1 MPPKRHPP
9 DTRLEWLNRA
19 ESDLSIAKSH
29 MKFLPEIALTMG
41 DPAGIG
47 PELAVRAATNVALC
61 KIADIS
67 IYGCPDIIAKATA
80 KFAMKTKSDKEG
92 VGKFNPAMIKIVDT
106 GDLKFSKLPVGK
118 IDSRCGIEAWNAI
131 ICATKDVLSGKMN
144 ALVTA
149 PVNKAA
155 INRAGV
161 LFTGHTELVAEL
173 CGTANFA
180 MMQSSGNLRVVFAT
194 THIPLQEVPKIL
206 TAERII
212 EVTELIYEAIR
223 QEGINKP
230 AIACAALNP
239 HAGESGYMGKEEID
253 MIIPALQRIRKKGIN
268 IQGPFPP
275 DTLFLMEIREKFD
288 GIISMYHDQ
297 GHIPFKMLAFDK
309 GVNSTLGLPIIRTS
323 VDHGTAFDIA
333 WKGKAD
339 TGSLFAAVR
348 LAALRA
354 GNRLNKKIFPSQKN

>member
-1 MPPKRHPP
+1 MKILPK
-9 DTRLEWLNRA
+9 
-19 ESDLSIAKSH
+19 
-29 MKFLPEIALTMG
+29 IALTMG
-41 DPAGIG
+41 DPAGVG
-47 PELAVRAATNVALC
+47 PELAVRAAANVALR

-67 IYGCPDIIAKATA
+67 IYGCPDIIAKASA
-80 KFAMKTKSDKEG
+80 KFADKESPG
-92 VGKFNPAMIKIVDT
+92 FHPVLKSSSGAAPTGSFASPGGGRFFMMKANNIKIAET
-106 GDLKFSKLPVGK
+106 GDLKFSKVPVGK
-118 IDSRCGIEAWNAI
+118 ADPRCGIEAWNAI
-131 ICATKDVLSGKMN
+131 ICATKDVLSGKMD

-149 PVNKAA
+149 PVNKAS
-155 INRAGV
+155 INKAGIP
-161 LFTGHTELVAEL
+161 FTGHTELVAEL

-194 THIPLQEVPKIL
+194 THVPLQKVSEIL
-206 TAERII
+206 TSKRII

-239 HAGESGYMGKEEID
+239 HAGESGYMGKEEIK
-253 MIIPALQRIRKKGIN
+253 MIIPALRRIRKKGID

-275 DTLFLMEIREKFD
+275 DTLFIREIRENFD
-288 GIISMYHDQ
+288 GIVSMYHDQ

-333 WKGKAD
+333 WKGRAD
-339 TGSLFAAVR
+339 TGSLFAAIK

-354 GNRLNKKIFPSQKN
+354 VNRTK

>member
-1 MPPKRHPP
+1 MKVLPK
-9 DTRLEWLNRA
+9 
-19 ESDLSIAKSH
+19 
-29 MKFLPEIALTMG
+29 IALTMG

-47 PELAVRAATNVALC
+47 PELVVRAATNVALR

-67 IYGCPDIIAKATA
+67 IYGCPDIIAKASA
-80 KFAMKTKSDKEG
+80 KFAGNKKMK
-92 VGKFNPAMIKIVDT
+92 IIDT
-106 GDLKFSKLPVGK
+106 GDLTFAKVPIGK
-118 IDSRCGIEAWNAI
+118 TDSRCGIEAWSAI
-131 ICATKDVLSGKMN
+131 ICATKDVMSGKMD

-149 PVNKAA
+149 PVNKAS
-155 INRAGV
+155 INKAGIP
-161 LFTGHTELVAEL
+161 FTGHTELVAEL

-194 THIPLQEVPKIL
+194 THIPLQEVPKAL

-212 EVTELIYEAIR
+212 EVTELIYNAIR

-230 AIACAALNP
+230 VLACAALNP
-239 HAGESGYMGKEEID
+239 HAGESGYMGKEEIRI
-253 MIIPALQRIRKKGIN
+253 IIPALNKIRKKGIN

-275 DTLFLMEIREKFD
+275 DTLFIKEIREKFD
-288 GIISMYHDQ
+288 GIVSMYHDQ

-333 WKGKAD
+333 WKGRGD

-348 LAALRA
+348 LAALRSHS
-354 GNRLNKKIFPSQKN
+354 F